1 MRELELRKEGLTL
14 REDAIMGFFERTVT
28 PFGNS
33 AKADVPKRFI
43 GHRVYVIV
51 TNVKVQK

>member
-1 MRELELRKEGLTL
+1 MPRSVRVKAQDFILTDRKVTAVLD
-14 REDAIMGFFERTVT
+14 RHIT

-43 GHRVYVIV
+43 NKRAYVVIID
-51 TNVKVQK
+51 